1 VRIIRNGIGSMATGW
16 VASKPGW
23 QVVYAIA
30 LWAVALGHSNM
41 IFAQLPGVAQFP
53 QRTAPESQPG
63 PLTSEDYLRLMEQA
77 NLAAGIQPVG
87 GSFVGAKPRPRG
99 SLEQPT
105 QPMVSLPP
113 ETLVPEPARQGVPTT
128 ALAAPPFAPA
138 SAVTPPFAPA
148 SQLSPP
154 LASASTASAPLAPES
169 PVILGPVAG
178 PQSNLPQSPLPQ
190 LTVPESPWQ
199 PLSQVPTSTPTA
211 STKPWPGPR
220 WVGRYAA
227 VSVRRPG
234 DESLTFSAGGPLG
247 TFGSDLAS
255 EITVG
260 YMTNPIDCY
269 EFTYMGSLNWNRSLD
284 SSGPVSSLLSSSDPT
299 WLTHFQNA
307 DLHQQTHSALYR
319 QYGLNRRWLTD
330 DIGNSS
336 IGLRV
341 IDYSEQYR
349 LRSSTS
355 TGQGLYGLDTSNLLV
370 GLASGME
377 LWRPVSQRAALG
389 GSIDGG
395 LYANFAQASNQASD
409 GNGRSASVDDQD
421 LSLAASLTVHLRARY
436 QLRSW
441 AGLYGGYRWMVV
453 SGLATVDDQAP
464 EPLSNAMSLSTSSDA
479 TILLHGFDAG
489 LELKF

>member
-1 VRIIRNGIGSMATGW
+1 MATGW

-41 IFAQLPGVAQFP
+41 IFAQLPGVVQFP
-53 QRTAPESQPG
+53 EQTAPESQPG

-148 SQLSPP
+148 SQV
-154 LASASTASAPLAPES
+154 SAPLAPAS
-169 PVILGPVAG
+169 QVILGPVAG

-190 LTVPESPWQ
+190 LTMPESPWQ

>member
-1 VRIIRNGIGSMATGW
+1 MQIIRNGIGSMATEW
-16 VASKPGW
+16 IASKPGW

-30 LWAVALGHSNM
+30 LWAIALGPSNL
-41 IFAQLPGVAQFP
+41 IFAQLPGVVQFP
-53 QRTAPESQPG
+53 ERTAPESQPG

-105 QPMVSLPP
+105 QPMVSQPMVTLPP
-113 ETLVPEPARQGVPTT
+113 ETLVPEPARQALPTT
-128 ALAAPPFAPA
+128 PLAAPFAPASAVSPPFAPA
-138 SAVTPPFAPA
+138 SAV
-148 SQLSPP
+148 
-154 LASASTASAPLAPES
+154 SAPLAPAS
-169 PVILGPVAG
+169 QAILGPVSG
-178 PQSNLPQSPLPQ
+178 PQSNRPQSPWQTL
-190 LTVPESPWQ
+190 SP
-199 PLSQVPTSTPTA
+199 VPTSTPA
-211 STKPWPGPR
+211 PLTKSWIGPR

-227 VSVRRPG
+227 VGMRRPG

-269 EFTYMGSLNWNRSLD
+269 EFTYLGSLNWNRSLD
-284 SSGPVSSLLSSSDPT
+284 SSGPVNSLLSSSDPS

-409 GNGRSASVDDQD
+409 GNGRSVSVDDQD

>member
-1 VRIIRNGIGSMATGW
+1 MRIIRNGIGSMATEW
-16 VASKPGW
+16 VTSKPGW

-30 LWAVALGHSNM
+30 LWAVALGPSNM
-41 IFAQLPGVAQFP
+41 IFAQLPGVVQLP
-53 QRTAPESQPG
+53 GRSAPESQPG
-63 PLTSEDYLRLMEQA
+63 SLTSEDYLRLMEQA
-77 NLAAGIQPVG
+77 NVAAGIQPVG

-105 QPMVSLPP
+105 QPTVSLPP
-113 ETLVPEPARQGVPTT
+113 ETLMPEPARQALPTT
-128 ALAAPPFAPA
+128 ALAAAPL
-138 SAVTPPFAPA
+138 APA
-148 SQLSPP
+148 SQLS
-154 LASASTASAPLAPES
+154 APLAPASQVSEPLAPAS
-169 PVILGPVAG
+169 QVILGPVAG

-199 PLSQVPTSTPTA
+199 PLSQVPTSTPAA
-211 STKPWPGPR
+211 STKPWRGPR

-227 VSVRRPG
+227 VGMRRPG
-234 DESLTFSAGGPLG
+234 DESMTFSAGGPLG

-269 EFTYMGSLNWNRSLD
+269 EFTYLGSLNWNRSLD
-284 SSGPVSSLLSSSDPT
+284 SSGPVNSLLSSSDPT

-307 DLHQQTHSALYR
+307 DLHQQTHRALYR

-395 LYANFAQASNQASD
+395 LYANFAQAGNQASD
-409 GNGRSASVDDQD
+409 GNGRSGFGRRPRPFASSFVN
-421 LSLAASLTVHLRARY
+421 
-436 QLRSW
+436 RSP
-441 AGLYGGYRWMVV
+441 AG
-453 SGLATVDDQAP
+453 
-464 EPLSNAMSLSTSSDA
+464 PLSTAKLGRALWWIPMDGG
-479 TILLHGFDAG
+479 IRVGHGG
-489 LELKF
+489 

>member
-1 VRIIRNGIGSMATGW
+1 
-16 VASKPGW
+16 
-23 QVVYAIA
+23 
-30 LWAVALGHSNM
+30 
-41 IFAQLPGVAQFP
+41 
-53 QRTAPESQPG
+53 
-63 PLTSEDYLRLMEQA
+63 MEQA

-128 ALAAPPFAPA
+128 ALAVPPFAPA

-178 PQSNLPQSPLPQ
+178 PQSPLPQS
-190 LTVPESPWQ
+190 TMPESPWQ

-355 TGQGLYGLDTSNLLV
+355 TGQGLYGLDTSNLIPRLKMSQI
-370 GLASGME
+370 LA
-377 LWRPVSQRAALG
+377 LPVKYKQ
-389 GSIDGG
+389 
-395 LYANFAQASNQASD
+395 N
-409 GNGRSASVDDQD
+409 
-421 LSLAASLTVHLRARY
+421 
-436 QLRSW
+436 
-441 AGLYGGYRWMVV
+441 
-453 SGLATVDDQAP
+453 
-464 EPLSNAMSLSTSSDA
+464 
-479 TILLHGFDAG
+479 
-489 LELKF
+489 

>member
-1 VRIIRNGIGSMATGW
+1 MRIIRNGIGSMATDW
-16 VASKPGW
+16 IASKPGW

-30 LWAVALGHSNM
+30 LWAVALGPSKL
-41 IFAQLPGVAQFP
+41 IFAQLPGVANLPEQ
-53 QRTAPESQPG
+53 TAAESQPG

-105 QPMVSLPP
+105 QPMVSQPMVSLPP
-113 ETLVPEPARQGVPTT
+113 EALVPEPARQALPTT
-128 ALAAPPFAPA
+128 PLAAPFVPASAVSPPFAPA
-138 SAVTPPFAPA
+138 SAV
-148 SQLSPP
+148 
-154 LASASTASAPLAPES
+154 SAPLAPAN
-169 PVILGPVAG
+169 PVSAPLAPASQAILGPVSG
-178 PQSNLPQSPLPQ
+178 PQSNLPQSPWQTL
-190 LTVPESPWQ
+190 SP
-199 PLSQVPTSTPTA
+199 VPTSTPA
-211 STKPWPGPR
+211 PLTKSWIGPR

-227 VSVRRPG
+227 VGMRRPG

-269 EFTYMGSLNWNRSLD
+269 EFTYLGSLNWNRSLD
-284 SSGPVSSLLSSSDPT
+284 SSGPVNSLLSSSDPS

-409 GNGRSASVDDQD
+409 GNGRSVSVDDQD

>member
-1 VRIIRNGIGSMATGW
+1 MATEW
-16 VASKPGW
+16 IASKPGW

-30 LWAVALGHSNM
+30 LWAVALGPSNT
-41 IFAQLPGVAQFP
+41 IFAQLPGVVQLP
-53 QRTAPESQPG
+53 ERSAPESQPG

-77 NLAAGIQPVG
+77 NVAAGIQPVG

-105 QPMVSLPP
+105 QPMVSQPTVSQPTVSLPP
-113 ETLVPEPARQGVPTT
+113 ETLVSEPAKQALPTT
-128 ALAAPPFAPA
+128 ALAA
-138 SAVTPPFAPA
+138 
-148 SQLSPP
+148 
-154 LASASTASAPLAPES
+154 APLAPAS
-169 PVILGPVAG
+169 RVILGPVAG

-211 STKPWPGPR
+211 STKPWRGPR

-227 VSVRRPG
+227 VGMRRPG

-247 TFGSDLAS
+247 IFGSDLAS
-255 EITVG
+255 EIAVG

-269 EFTYMGSLNWNRSLD
+269 EFTYLGSLNWNRSLD
-284 SSGPVSSLLSSSDPT
+284 SSGPVNSLLSSSDPT
-299 WLTHFQNA
+299 WLIHFQNA
-307 DLHQQTHSALYR
+307 DLHQQTHRALYR

-349 LRSSTS
+349 FRSTSS

-377 LWRPVSQRAALG
+377 LWRPVSQRVALG

-395 LYANFAQASNQASD
+395 LYANFAQAGNQAID

-441 AGLYGGYRWMVV
+441 AGLYGGYRWMVI

>member
-1 VRIIRNGIGSMATGW
+1 VRIIRNGIGSMATEW
-16 VASKPGW
+16 IASKPGW
-23 QVVYAIA
+23 QVVCAIA

-41 IFAQLPGVAQFP
+41 IFAQLPGVVQLP
-53 QRTAPESQPG
+53 QRSAPESQPG

-77 NLAAGIQPVG
+77 NVAAGIQPVG

-105 QPMVSLPP
+105 QPMVSQPKVSLPP

-128 ALAAPPFAPA
+128 AVAAPPFAPA
-138 SAVTPPFAPA
+138 SP
-148 SQLSPP
+148 LSPL
-154 LASASTASAPLAPES
+154 LAPASTASAPLAPES
-169 PVILGPVAG
+169 QLILGPVAG

-190 LTVPESPWQ
+190 STWPESPWQ

-211 STKPWPGPR
+211 STKPWRGPR

-227 VSVRRPG
+227 VGMRRPG

-255 EITVG
+255 EIAVG

-269 EFTYMGSLNWNRSLD
+269 EFTYLGSLNWNRSLD
-284 SSGPVSSLLSSSDPT
+284 SSGPVNSLLSSSDPT
-299 WLTHFQNA
+299 WLIHFQNA
-307 DLHQQTHSALYR
+307 DLHQQTHRALYR

-349 LRSSTS
+349 FRSTSS

-377 LWRPVSQRAALG
+377 LWRPVSQRVALG

-395 LYANFAQASNQASD
+395 LYANFAQAGNQAID

>member
-1 VRIIRNGIGSMATGW
+1 MATEW
-16 VASKPGW
+16 IASKPGW

-30 LWAVALGHSNM
+30 LWAVALGHSNT

-53 QRTAPESQPG
+53 EQTALESQPG

-77 NLAAGIQPVG
+77 NVAAGIQPVG

-99 SLEQPT
+99 SLDQPT
-105 QPMVSLPP
+105 QPMVSQPTVSQPIVSLPP
-113 ETLVPEPARQGVPTT
+113 ETLVPEPAKQALPTT
-128 ALAAPPFAPA
+128 ALAAAPL
-138 SAVTPPFAPA
+138 APA
-148 SQLSPP
+148 SQLS
-154 LASASTASAPLAPES
+154 APLAPAS
-169 PVILGPVAG
+169 QVILGPVAG

-190 LTVPESPWQ
+190 LPLPQSTRPESPWQ

-211 STKPWPGPR
+211 STKPWRGPR

-227 VSVRRPG
+227 VGMRRPG
-234 DESLTFSAGGPLG
+234 DESMTFSAGGPLG
-247 TFGSDLAS
+247 TFGLDLAS
-255 EITVG
+255 EIAVG

-269 EFTYMGSLNWNRSLD
+269 EFTYLGSLNWNRSLD
-284 SSGPVSSLLSSSDPT
+284 STGPVNSLLSSSDPT

-307 DLHQQTHSALYR
+307 DLHQQTHRALYR

-349 LRSSTS
+349 FRSKSS

-377 LWRPVSQRAALG
+377 LWRPVSQRVALG

-395 LYANFAQASNQASD
+395 LYANFAQAGNQAID
-409 GNGRSASVDDQD
+409 GNGRSDSVDDQD